1 MMKKEVKRGV
11 VSILVLILIIPV
23 LIWGGAL
30 LKNGILTAMH
40 KDEIENLQLVQ
51 YEEPLPE
58 FDWYR
63 ITSYSDSTIE
73 IYFVNTIGKGTD
85 GEYKVGG
92 EMVFSKTP
100 NGWYHTDMVDSIL
113 WSGAGSADDYIWP
126 YWHHIFLS

>member
-1 MMKKEVKRGV
+1 MKKKTKKVAIWICLLAFV
-11 VSILVLILIIPV
+11 IPF
-23 LIWGGAL
+23 LFWCGAL
-30 LKNGILTAMH
+30 VKDCLVTAIY
-40 KDEIENLQLVQ
+40 KDQFNSIKLAET
-51 YEEPLPE
+51 EEPLSE

-63 ITSYSDSTIE
+63 ITSYSEEEIV

-113 WSGAGSADDYIWP
+113 WSGAGSADNYIWP